1 MKCSHFRVHIQLLKS
16 VEGPDEWVHV
26 EPGDPPYMFC
36 KVSRAEPD
44 TIGNWAGRVLDP
56 TK

>member
-1 MKCSHFRVHIQLLKS
+1 MKCSHCQVHVQLLKS

-36 KVSRAEPD
+36 KISRAESD
-44 TIGNWAGRVLDP
+44 TIGNWAGRVLGP
-56 TK
+56 IK